1 VKATNPSGDVVYF
14 NERDHQYTVAG
25 KTLTSVTKWTG
36 SFFPAF
42 DAERIAKSYAV
53 KHGLQAS
60 DVLSDWKKAGMRG
73 SNMGTAVHRYAEC
86 EFNNLP
92 FDRLAYSDYE
102 EYFQAV
108 DHVIAKLLRRFWL
121 IGAEVIVFSPSLGLA
136 GTVDL
141 LMRDPENK
149 DVLIFDWKTNKTITT
164 QNSYNRFALSPIG
177 HLDDCHLVKYSLQL
191 NTYKNILETE
201 SYYPDA
207 GYRMALIHL
216 ENDGEGNV
224 TDKWFKVRDMNS
236 EIDSMINWT

>member
-42 DAERIAKSYAV
+42 DAERIAKSYAA